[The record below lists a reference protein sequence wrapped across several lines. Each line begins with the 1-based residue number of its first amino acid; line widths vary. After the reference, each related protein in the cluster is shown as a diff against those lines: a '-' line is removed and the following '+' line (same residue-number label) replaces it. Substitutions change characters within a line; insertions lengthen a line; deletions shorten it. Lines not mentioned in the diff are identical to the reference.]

1 MQYHWKLL
9 KSPYKYTKTFIL
21 LTAQKKTAIAM
32 AANMKKKTYFAEN
45 KVKVHVFEVPVC
57 GLVDW
62 AFVILCVWLLKKS
75 M

>member
-32 AANMKKKTYFAEN
+32 AANMKKKHILQKTKLKYTYLKCRFVALLIEPLLFC
-45 KVKVHVFEVPVC
+45 VF
-57 GLVDW
+57 DY
-62 AFVILCVWLLKKS
+62 
-75 M
+75 